1 MEQGAVTRIRLPYGE
16 HEAWL
21 VTSFDGVRQVTTEAH
36 LSRAAIVGR
45 DYPRLT
51 PEPIVSAESVNVLDP
66 PHSTRLRR
74 LAARAFTHAS
84 VERMKP
90 AIERV
95 AGGLLEK
102 VAEHGPPVDLAR
114 HLSARL
120 PGYTICELLNVPVAD
135 RTELLHRTQ
144 QMLAISPKAQPA
156 AAAAKA
162 HLRAYFTA
170 LVAERRTTPGED
182 LISRMTV
189 PGPEDEEPL
198 SDQEAAVLALTLIL
212 SGNDTATCQ
221 ISNIV
226 YTLLTRP
233 GLWAHLL
240 HHRDELAAT
249 LDELLRY
256 LPFDKG
262 VGIHRLALE
271 DVEICG
277 SRIRAGDYV
286 HVSYLTADRDPAVFP
301 HPDVLDPHRPA
312 RPHMTFGWGGHHC
325 LATHLALAELHTA
338 INALLTRFPWLQ
350 LAGIARPFS
359 TSRPAGRGGGT
370 GDSCRQGWVD
380 GGAGSG
386 FAPVSWPAFAAAY
399 FRFRRCAPA
408 RSALEVLRGL
418 IRQPGRRRILL
429 VGRRG
434 RVGRVGPTECGRSI
448 CGGAAGLLQWHRPV
462 GSGSL
467 ACASAFGMGQAAEQ
481 GYRVVEGHRLEELRV
496 GALNG
501 GNRPWGQVG
510 AGVGDAQSFGAG

>member
-1 MEQGAVTRIRLPYGE
+1 MRHMSDVPVGQEASGPPDDAADSAAVPGAVCCSFDFSDGLTFDPLLTHLMEQGAVTRIRLPYGE

-21 VTSFDGVRQVTTEAH
+21 VTSFDGVRQVTTDAH

-102 VAEHGPPVDLAR
+102 MAEHGPPVDLAR

-120 PGYTICELLNVPVAD
+120 PGHTICELLDVPVAD

-144 QMLAISPKAQPA
+144 QMLATSPKAQPA

-182 LISRMTV
+182 LISRMTA
-189 PGPEDEEPL
+189 PSPEDEEPL

-240 HHRDELAAT
+240 HHRDELPAT

-256 LPFDKG
+256 LPFRKG
-262 VGIHRLALE
+262 VGIPRLALE

-286 HVSYLTADRDPAVFP
+286 HVSYLTANRDPAVFP

-312 RPHMTFGWGGHHC
+312 HPHMTFGWGGHHC

-338 INALLTRFPWLQ
+338 VNALLTRFPRLQ
-350 LAGIARPFS
+350 LAV
-359 TSRPAGRGGGT
+359 PA
-370 GDSCRQGWVD
+370 
-380 GGAGSG
+380 
-386 FAPVSWPAFAAAY
+386 
-399 FRFRRCAPA
+399 
-408 RSALEVLRGL
+408 
-418 IRQPGRRRILL
+418 
-429 VGRRG
+429 
-434 RVGRVGPTECGRSI
+434 
-448 CGGAAGLLQWHRPV
+448 H
-462 GSGSL
+462 
-467 ACASAFGMGQAAEQ
+467 
-481 GYRVVEGHRLEELRV
+481 ELRWDTATIRRFPLHLPV
-496 GALNG
+496 T
-501 GNRPWGQVG
+501 W
-510 AGVGDAQSFGAG
+510 